1 MELTSDRSA
10 TPPLP
15 LDAVIAD
22 SPAQFCTRIGIA
34 KSKFYELV
42 QAGRLRVT
50 KLGRLTRVPR
60 NEILRVVAALDAGDA
75 L

>member
-1 MELTSDRSA
+1 MELSSDRA
-10 TPPLP
+10 AINPLP

-22 SPAQFCTRIGIA
+22 SPAQFCTRVGIA

-60 NEILRVVAALDAGDA
+60 NEILRVVAALNSGDG